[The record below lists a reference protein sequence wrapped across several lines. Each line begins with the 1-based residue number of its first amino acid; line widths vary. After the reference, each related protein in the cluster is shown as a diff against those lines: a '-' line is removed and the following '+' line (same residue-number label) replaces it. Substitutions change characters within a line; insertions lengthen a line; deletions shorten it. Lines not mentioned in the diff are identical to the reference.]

1 MNSNE
6 DFTVCR
12 CENVTYSEMMKAM
25 EKGVN
30 NSREMKL
37 KTRAGMGFCNGRTCG
52 HLINKITGDTQHAEP
67 QFIHLKSQPP
77 IRMISFGTLAGGE
90 YND

>member
-12 CENVTYSEMMKAM
+12 CENVTYSEVMREM

-37 KTRAGMGFCNGRTCG
+37 KTRAGMGFCNDRTCG
-52 HLINKITGDTQHAEP
+52 PLINKITGDAQHAEP
-67 QFIHLKSQPP
+67 HFMHLKSQPP
-77 IRMISFGTLAGGE
+77 IRMISFETLAGGAR
-90 YND
+90 ND